1 MYRAKNSCRQTR
13 WRYTG
18 GQNSIQLSLDFRGRV
33 IILSLSVVWGS
44 GAEVAQARTKSSS
57 TASNPIT
64 LYQLSQILPIEY
76 DSRGQCQCE
85 SEWVKV
91 AFFKRLAHDLRKAIC
106 NVPAFV
112 EIYCIHRIMH
122 HRESTRHLLHGW
134 TDVSSEKLKNRLV
147 LLAVDKFFF
156 VDVDSVAVLLLCI
169 ILVIS
174 ISYVNIL
181 KRNVVI

>member
-1 MYRAKNSCRQTR
+1 MHGPSP
-13 WRYTG
+13 
-18 GQNSIQLSLDFRGRV
+18 
-33 IILSLSVVWGS
+33 
-44 GAEVAQARTKSSS
+44 ARLHR
-57 TASNPIT
+57 NPITRLT

-106 NVPAFV
+106 NYVPAFV